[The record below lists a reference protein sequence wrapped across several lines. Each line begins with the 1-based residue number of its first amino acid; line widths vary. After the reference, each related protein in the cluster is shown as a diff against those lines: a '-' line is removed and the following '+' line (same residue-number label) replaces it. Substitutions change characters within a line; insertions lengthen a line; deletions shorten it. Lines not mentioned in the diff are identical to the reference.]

1 MCYLARFSDRENL
14 IGPTHLR
21 KLHSAV
27 GTLLARYF
35 GCNSTI
41 SSLMLEA
48 AMNVNRILIA
58 TDFSECSNTALDVAS
73 RLANE
78 AGARLYIVHVNGIVD
93 VSVPAIPGVEGG
105 YYYDAPWGHE
115 RHEVRERLE
124 TIVPTVGNVTYEH
137 CYMTGFPVA
146 EILKFADREHI
157 DLIVIGSH
165 GRTGF
170 SRLLMGSVAE
180 GVVRKA
186 MCPVLVVKQP
196 TTLAEGTP
204 SVVSASTAG

>member
-1 MCYLARFSDRENL
+1 M
-14 IGPTHLR
+14 P
-21 KLHSAV
+21 
-27 GTLLARYF
+27 
-35 GCNSTI
+35 
-41 SSLMLEA
+41 EA
-48 AMNVNRILIA
+48 TMDFKRILLA
-58 TDFSECSNTALDVAS
+58 TDFSECSNAALEVVS
-73 RLANE
+73 RLARDTD
-78 AGARLYIVHVNGIVD
+78 ARLYIVHVNGIVD
-93 VSVPAIPGVEGG
+93 VSVPAIPPVEGG

-124 TIVPTVGNVTYEH
+124 KIVPTVGNVTYEH

-146 EILKFADREHI
+146 EILRFADREHI

-186 MCPVLVVKQP
+186 HCPVLVVKQP
-196 TTLAEGTP
+196 TTVLEDTH
-204 SVVSASTAG
+204 SVVSVGAPGECTS